1 MSKLKTA
8 LAFTKNV
15 FTTGA
20 IFETSRKVELS
31 ITSKLSDQEDLVVVE
46 YGMGHGNITKE
57 ILNKIG
63 PNAKVYAFEVN
74 KKFCDLVAE
83 QIDDPRLTIVNK
95 GAEEIDQVVLEEVDH
110 IVSSIPFTLF
120 SKEKTQQIFEISYK
134 KLKSKGSFSQVQYSK
149 VMKKKFDKFFD
160 RLEELTISKLP
171 PEFIYHCYKK

>member
-31 ITSKLSDQEDLVVVE
+31 ITSKLTDQVDLVVVE

-57 ILNKIG
+57 ILNKIS
-63 PNAKVYAFEVN
+63 ADSKVYAFEVN
-74 KKFCDLVAE
+74 KDFCDLVAE

-95 GAEEIDQVVLEEVDH
+95 GAEDIDQVVAEQVDH

-134 KLKSKGSFSQVQYSK
+134 KLKSAGSFSQVQYSK
-149 VMKKKFDKFFD
+149 VMKKKFEKFFD
-160 RLEELTISKLP
+160 RFEERTISKLP